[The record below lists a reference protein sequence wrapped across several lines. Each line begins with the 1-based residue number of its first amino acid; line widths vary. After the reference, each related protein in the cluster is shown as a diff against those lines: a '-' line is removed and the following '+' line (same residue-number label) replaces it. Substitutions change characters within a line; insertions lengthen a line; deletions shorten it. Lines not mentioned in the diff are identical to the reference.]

1 MHHRAK
7 LSSDQVR
14 NMRREYMAYVH
25 GYAELARKYG
35 CGESTVR
42 DIVQY
47 RTRKSII

>member
-7 LSSDQVR
+7 LSAEQVR
-14 NMRREYMAYVH
+14 KMRKEYMAYVV
-25 GYAELARKYG
+25 GYGELARKYG

-47 RTRKSII
+47 RTRKNVI